1 MTGERSAAVDVQ
13 RSNVVDHNVVDHR
26 KRIDPYATYF
36 HCLMPPLS
44 YDSFRSN
51 AQIGDA

>member
-1 MTGERSAAVDVQ
+1 MTVERSAAVDVQ
-13 RSNVVDHNVVDHR
+13 RSNVVDHR

-36 HCLMPPLS
+36 HCLTPPLS

-51 AQIGDA
+51 EQIGDA

>member
-1 MTGERSAAVDVQ
+1 MTVERSAAVDVQ
-13 RSNVVDHNVVDHR
+13 HSKKLSDHR